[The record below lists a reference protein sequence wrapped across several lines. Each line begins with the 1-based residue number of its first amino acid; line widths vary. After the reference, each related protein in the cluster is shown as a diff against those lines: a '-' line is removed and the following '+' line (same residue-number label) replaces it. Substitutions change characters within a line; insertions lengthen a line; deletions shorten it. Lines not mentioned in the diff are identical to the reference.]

1 MTRCTLYN
9 FYVVKF
15 VCLVSGLWF
24 SPVTLVSSTNKT
36 DHHDIT
42 ERLLKMALS
51 TITLT
56 HTCIK
61 MWHKNHVMYSH
72 IVVVCFSLILDNERW
87 KQTDVPAEFQELV
100 DHITKS
106 GIKMSY
112 C

>member
-1 MTRCTLYN
+1 
-9 FYVVKF
+9 
-15 VCLVSGLWF
+15 
-24 SPVTLVSSTNKT
+24 
-36 DHHDIT
+36 
-42 ERLLKMALS
+42 
-51 TITLT
+51 
-56 HTCIK
+56 
-61 MWHKNHVMYSH
+61 MYSH